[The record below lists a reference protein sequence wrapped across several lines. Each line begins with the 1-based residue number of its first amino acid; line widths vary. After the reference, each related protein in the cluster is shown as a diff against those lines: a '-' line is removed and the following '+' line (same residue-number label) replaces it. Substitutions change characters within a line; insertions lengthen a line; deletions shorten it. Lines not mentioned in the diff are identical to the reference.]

1 MAKLE
6 RRLMNLESLQQ
17 REMMVVVVD
26 GQEANQVALD
36 RLDPTCEIRK
46 HTKKILFVTTG
57 VPRSGDEID
66 AKS

>member
-6 RRLMNLESLQQ
+6 RRVMNLESVQQ

-46 HTKKILFVTTG
+46 QTKKILFVTTG
-57 VPRSGDEID
+57 VPRSGDAID